1 MYFRD
6 LFFSFDGRVSR
17 LQYWL
22 ALYAPGA
29 CIMILLFG
37 AAKLGILRP
46 SGDFLIVVWIVLFA
60 IASTWASL
68 ALTVKRLHDRDKSG
82 HWIWLF
88 YVIPMVL
95 RVAAFAVGFRSF
107 FGIVL
112 QALASVPGM
121 WGFVEIGFLR
131 GISGGNAY
139 GEDPLAR

>member
-1 MYFRD
+1 MFLRD
-6 LFFSFDGRVSR
+6 LFFSFDGRASR

-22 ALYAPGA
+22 ALYVPGI

-37 AAKLGILRP
+37 AARLGILRP
-46 SGDFLIVVWIVLFA
+46 SDWGLLIVVWIVLGVVGMW
-60 IASTWASL
+60 SSL

-95 RVAAFAVGFRSF
+95 RGAAFAVGFRSF

-112 QALASVPGM
+112 EVLAAVPAT

-131 GISGGNAY
+131 GVFGGNAY